1 MFNYVCSI
9 TYRMTERVCV
19 IGAGP
24 SGMCFMYHLD
34 QMKRQG
40 LEVPD
45 VVCYEKQ
52 ADWGGVWNYDW
63 RTGNQCDHNGQFFGV
78 WATFYSLRIDFWP
91 KLSTV

>member
-63 RTGNQCDHNGQFFGV
+63 RTGNQCDHNGQFFLQPTYRFLAQIV
-78 WATFYSLRIDFWP
+78 NSLGLFLI
-91 KLSTV
+91 